1 MVRRLG
7 LLAVMAAALGASAG
21 GVNGIQGLQKVR
33 MFADRTGW
41 GWSEPDRGQRGMGVW
56 HVEDRGAGWKQVR
69 TLGPDA
75 LVEDFVALDGNVA
88 RVALLQDESPTVT
101 FLRTENGG
109 ATWRQTAVAVKGM
122 SQVMRVSL
130 SFVDKDRGWML
141 VEPEHAM
148 NSSYGV
154 LFATRDGGTHW
165 NEVSRGGSVGDQR
178 AAGRTLPFGGKIEF
192 VDQKTGWVVG
202 YDTSTGGAG
211 MEVTRDGGKTWDVV
225 GLAKPAGMKRWY
237 TVVQGVP
244 VFEGGWWIVKADLR
258 NSDADWRWVV
268 RYRTKDGR
276 TWVLEG
282 MERMEE

>member
-1 MVRRLG
+1 
-7 LLAVMAAALGASAG
+7 
-21 GVNGIQGLQKVR
+21 
-33 MFADRTGW
+33 
-41 GWSEPDRGQRGMGVW
+41 MGVW

-69 TLGPDA
+69 ALEQDA
-75 LVEDFVALDGNVA
+75 LVADFVGLDGNVA

-109 ATWRQTAVAVKGM
+109 ATWRQTAVAVKGI

-192 VDQKTGWVVG
+192 LDQKTGWVVG

-237 TVVQGVP
+237 MVVQGVP

-268 RYRTKDGR
+268 RHRTKDGR